1 MLLKLVSVFG
11 KFKLQYFLVISIIA
25 LGGFS
30 MWALGEI
37 KFQKSEKFRERDNFH
52 NSRDMDSLK
61 IALFTFRTTEEIED
75 YVDTNKELS
84 DMLDE
89 QKIKNRKLQNI
100 IFQKQTYIDNVIRA
114 TDVSSMVE
122 DIRKGVSSTAQ
133 WKDSTECL
141 TIKGDVTYQNDSLE
155 VNVNE
160 RKFDNTILI
169 TGSWKRKPSNFFA
182 RVLGLG
188 RKVASA
194 KATSKCGES
203 ETIIIKRQEK

>member
-1 MLLKLVSVFG
+1 MGALFMSFLGRL
-11 KFKLQYFLVISIIA
+11 KLQYFLVIALIA

-37 KFQKSEKFRERDNFH
+37 RFQKSEKFRERDNFH
-52 NSRDMDSLK
+52 NARDMDSLK
-61 IALFTFRTTEEIED
+61 IAHFTFRTTEEIED

-84 DMLDE
+84 DMLDD

-100 IFQKQTYIDNVIRA
+100 IFQKQTYIDNISRA

-122 DIRKGVSSTAQ
+122 DIKRGVSSTAQ

-141 TIKGDVTYQNDSLE
+141 TIKGDVTYKDDSLN

-169 TGSWKRKPSNFFA
+169 TGSWKRKPTNFFA
-182 RVLGLG
+182 RVFGFG
-188 RKVASA
+188 RKVATA

-203 ETIIIKRQEK
+203 ETIVIEKQKK